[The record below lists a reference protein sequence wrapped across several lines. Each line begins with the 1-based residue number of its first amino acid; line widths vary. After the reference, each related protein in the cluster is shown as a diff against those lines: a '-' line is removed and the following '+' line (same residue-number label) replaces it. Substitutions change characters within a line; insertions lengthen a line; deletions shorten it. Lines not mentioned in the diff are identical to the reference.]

1 MLARSSS
8 ASCSLP
14 TWFTAAGLKV
24 QLVLQST
31 GAHVVFTVLYCE
43 GMCVCQIKLK
53 YTCADALKYR
63 MNENRH
69 TDKCLNSNL
78 PKYVTFCIF
87 ADDNHNLRA
96 VVPARNSHE
105 NTIALHA

>member
-1 MLARSSS
+1 MHILINRQLYRQAERREYFLL
-8 ASCSLP
+8 C
-14 TWFTAAGLKV
+14 TAEKEPDDCHLTFYT
-24 QLVLQST
+24 QPI
-31 GAHVVFTVLYCE
+31 VLYPR
-43 GMCVCQIKLK
+43 GLAH